1 MKLAIESDVREAAE
15 LMRSVLRPAGE
26 LASEYPLVF
35 SEEGA
40 GQLLSLRD
48 GGRVVST
55 CAVIERT
62 LIYPGGERK
71 VGLIGS
77 VVTHPEARGRG
88 YATKVLEY
96 AEETLREQ
104 GCDHA
109 LLWADDPVFYGRRGY
124 ALEGHEVDFLVDD
137 GASPFPSTTL
147 NVRPLSTGEGRAV
160 HSLYSKHD
168 ARVERSAAETTELL
182 TCPRM
187 TVLVAERE
195 GEIVSYV
202 CFGRGADLEGV
213 AHEWGGDPE
222 GVMACVAKLLEE
234 HETVFVM
241 TPGEPGALGDRLDSI
256 GALRAHGRIG
266 MSKSL
271 GGRACL
277 PEGAFIWGLDSI

>member
-1 MKLAIESDVREAAE
+1 MKLAIESDAREAAE

-26 LASEYPLVF
+26 LAPEYPLVF
-35 SEEGA
+35 GEGGA
-40 GQLLSLRD
+40 GQLLSLREE
-48 GGRVVST
+48 GCVVST
-55 CAVIERT
+55 CAVIERK
-62 LIYPGGERK
+62 LLYPGGETK

-96 AEETLREQ
+96 AEETLREL

-137 GASPFPSTTL
+137 GVGAFPATTL
-147 NVRPLSTGEGRAV
+147 NVRPLGAGESEVV
-160 HSLYSKHD
+160 HSLYSKHE
-168 ARVERSAAETTELL
+168 ARVERSAAETAKLL
-182 TCPRM
+182 TCPGM

-195 GEIVSYV
+195 GEVVSYL

-213 AHEWGGDPE
+213 AHEWGGDSE
-222 GVMACVAKLLEE
+222 GVMACVANLLEE

-241 TPGEPGALGDRLDSI
+241 TPGDAGALGDRLDSI

-271 GGRACL
+271 GGSACL